1 MNTRSPSTEI
11 DRPSTSL
18 AEAWILVAGIGGTAL
33 IMAVAIL
40 AAASSSELGT
50 LECDGGGIVGAGG
63 PGRCLALAVIHI
75 EVNESGDP
83 DQEPGFRRSP
93 HSPRTARE

>member
-33 IMAVAIL
+33 IMAVEIL

-50 LECDGGGIVGAGG
+50 RSVMAAALW
-63 PGRCLALAVIHI
+63 ALAVL
-75 EVNESGDP
+75 VGVSL
-83 DQEPGFRRSP
+83 
-93 HSPRTARE
+93 